1 AFASHG
7 GKRFGRFR
15 QNHDQGIEKGAQNS
29 SLLPIIP
36 RKSRPGRDGRRRGNR
51 TGAGELRLWTGRTAG
66 PGFLRKFGNLRKG
79 LPGCHSF
86 APAKIRANE
95 FSAAESFPHF
105 IFRKCPQIST
115 AAVDMKSSHSEIGR
129 ASCSERV

>member
-1 AFASHG
+1 VTGVQTCA
-7 GKRFGRFR
+7 
-15 QNHDQGIEKGAQNS
+15 
-29 SLLPIIP
+29 LPI
-36 RKSRPGRDGRRRGNR
+36 S
-51 TGAGELRLWTGRTAG
+51 GELRLWTGRTAG

-115 AAVDMKSSHSEIGR
+115 AAVDMKSSHSAGFYVVAALV
-129 ASCSERV
+129 ASVEVIAALPRVKLSNSYKGALY